1 VGEWPAVRLPPTGG
15 QWRWQPYGLG
25 FWGFQ
30 AVEAR
35 GGIRLALEAISV
47 ADRAGLALHPVA
59 AAGTSRSSGYGRAGL
74 SWTATS

>member
-1 VGEWPAVRLPPTGG
+1 MGEWPAVRLPPTGG
-15 QWRWQPYGLG
+15 QWRWQPYGR
-25 FWGFQ
+25 FQ

-47 ADRAGLALHPVA
+47 ADRAGLALRPAA